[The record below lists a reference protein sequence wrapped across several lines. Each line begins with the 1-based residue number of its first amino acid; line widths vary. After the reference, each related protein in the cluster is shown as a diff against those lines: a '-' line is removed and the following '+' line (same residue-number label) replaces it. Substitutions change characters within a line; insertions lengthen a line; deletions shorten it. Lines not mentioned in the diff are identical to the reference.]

1 MKKRTPVWLLLS
13 LYGVFLILVGAFL
26 INVLGVT
33 SGGVYSG
40 LGAGFSFYAVS
51 LIRGRRSS
59 QREARQ
65 PGQK

>member
-1 MKKRTPVWLLLS
+1 MKNRMPVSLS
-13 LYGVFLILVGAFL
+13 LGLYAVFLVLVGAFL
-26 INVLGVT
+26 INVLGIT

-40 LGAGFSFYAVS
+40 LGAGFSVYAVS

-59 QREARQ
+59 QREARE